1 MNSLNRFSAFGL
13 IGIFVTILN
22 THFGNLWIV
31 SLCLVRMFVKNV
43 IVIII
48 VATAVAAAIKL
59 SLSLLKHNLC
69 LACSLIA
76 CMVIQVAYIAHWRV
90 TGLATCRV

>member
-1 MNSLNRFSAFGL
+1 MNSLNSEDAAPSTGL
-13 IGIFVTILN
+13 VHL
-22 THFGNLWIV
+22 
-31 SLCLVRMFVKNV
+31 VKNV

-76 CMVIQVAYIAHWRV
+76 CTVIQ
-90 TGLATCRV
+90 

>member
-31 SLCLVRMFVKNV
+31 SLCLVRLFVKNV

-48 VATAVAAAIKL
+48 VAAAIKL